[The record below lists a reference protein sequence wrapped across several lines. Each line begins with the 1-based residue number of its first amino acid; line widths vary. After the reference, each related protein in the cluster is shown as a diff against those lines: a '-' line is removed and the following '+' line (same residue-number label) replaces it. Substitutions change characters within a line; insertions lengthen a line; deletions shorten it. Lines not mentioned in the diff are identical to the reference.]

1 MDKYVGLNL
10 KNKERKDKAMASKT
24 MQTRCRRNL
33 RKKNTGRKRKNKIAI
48 VGSTPKFAIHKEE
61 K

>member
-1 MDKYVGLNL
+1 
-10 KNKERKDKAMASKT
+10 MASKT

-33 RKKNTGRKRKNKIAI
+33 RLKNAGRKRKNKIAI

-61 K
+61 EKK